1 MPTQIWN
8 NPYSSYHYCQ
18 LKLEQPYVYLIDYK
32 DKNRLNNLSTV
43 IERLVLE
50 RIFREQGKLD
60 MNTNID
66 NKLKEKSTET
76 KVTKLLNNIKS
87 AMPD

>member
-1 MPTQIWN
+1 MSKKQTTI
-8 NPYSSYHYCQ
+8 YLS
-18 LKLEQPYVYLIDYK
+18 EDIYVYLINYK

-50 RIFREQGKLD
+50 KIFREQGRLD
-60 MNTNID
+60 MNTNINID
-66 NKLKEKSTET
+66 NKPKEKPTET
-76 KVTKLLNNIKS
+76 KATKLLNNIKS

>member
-1 MPTQIWN
+1 MGKKQTTI
-8 NPYSSYHYCQ
+8 YLS
-18 LKLEQPYVYLIDYK
+18 EDIYVYLINYK
-32 DKNRLNNLSTV
+32 DKNGLNNLSTV

-60 MNTNID
+60 INTNID
-66 NKLKEKSTET
+66 NETKEKPIET

>member
-1 MPTQIWN
+1 MSKKQTTMYLSEDI
-8 NPYSSYHYCQ
+8 
-18 LKLEQPYVYLIDYK
+18 YVYLINYK
-32 DKNRLNNLSTV
+32 DRNGLNNLSTV

-66 NKLKEKSTET
+66 NKPKEKSTET
-76 KVTKLLNNIKS
+76 KVTKLLNNIKN

>member
-1 MPTQIWN
+1 MSKKQSTI
-8 NPYSSYHYCQ
+8 YLS
-18 LKLEQPYVYLIDYK
+18 EDIYVYLINYK
-32 DKNRLNNLSTV
+32 DKNGLNNLSTV

-60 MNTNID
+60 INTNID
-66 NKLKEKSTET
+66 NETKEKPIET

>member
-1 MPTQIWN
+1 MSKKQTTMYLSEDI
-8 NPYSSYHYCQ
+8 Y
-18 LKLEQPYVYLIDYK
+18 LYLINYK
-32 DKNRLNNLSTV
+32 DKNGLNNLSTV

-50 RIFREQGKLD
+50 RIFREQGRLD

-66 NKLKEKSTET
+66 NKPKEKPTET

>member
-1 MPTQIWN
+1 MSKKQTTMYLSEDI
-8 NPYSSYHYCQ
+8 Y
-18 LKLEQPYVYLIDYK
+18 LYLINYK
-32 DKNRLNNLSTV
+32 DRNGLNNLSTV

-66 NKLKEKSTET
+66 NKPKEKSTET
-76 KVTKLLNNIKS
+76 KVTKLLNNIKN

>member
-1 MPTQIWN
+1 MSKKQSTI
-8 NPYSSYHYCQ
+8 YLS
-18 LKLEQPYVYLIDYK
+18 EDIYVYLINYK
-32 DKNRLNNLSTV
+32 DKNGLNNLSTV

-60 MNTNID
+60 INTNID
-66 NKLKEKSTET
+66 NESKEKPIET
-76 KVTKLLNNIKS
+76 NVTKLLNNIKS

>member
-1 MPTQIWN
+1 MSKKQSTI
-8 NPYSSYHYCQ
+8 YLS
-18 LKLEQPYVYLIDYK
+18 EDIYVYLINYK
-32 DKNRLNNLSTV
+32 DKNGLNNLSTV

-66 NKLKEKSTET
+66 NKPKEKSTET
-76 KVTKLLNNIKS
+76 KVTKLLNNLKS

>member
-1 MPTQIWN
+1 MSKKQTTMYLSEDI
-8 NPYSSYHYCQ
+8 Y
-18 LKLEQPYVYLIDYK
+18 LYLINYK
-32 DKNRLNNLSTV
+32 DKNGLNNLSTV

-66 NKLKEKSTET
+66 NKPKEKSTET

>member
-1 MPTQIWN
+1 MSKKQTTMYLSEDI
-8 NPYSSYHYCQ
+8 Y
-18 LKLEQPYVYLIDYK
+18 LYLINYK
-32 DKNRLNNLSTV
+32 DRNGLNNLSTV

-66 NKLKEKSTET
+66 NKSKEKPTEA

>member
-1 MPTQIWN
+1 MSKKQTTI
-8 NPYSSYHYCQ
+8 YLS
-18 LKLEQPYVYLIDYK
+18 EDIYVYLIDYK

-50 RIFREQGKLD
+50 RIFRERGKLD

>member
-1 MPTQIWN
+1 MSKKQSTI
-8 NPYSSYHYCQ
+8 YLS
-18 LKLEQPYVYLIDYK
+18 EDIYVYLINYK
-32 DKNRLNNLSTV
+32 DKNGLNNLSTV

-66 NKLKEKSTET
+66 NKPKEKSTET

>member
-1 MPTQIWN
+1 MGKKQTTI
-8 NPYSSYHYCQ
+8 YLS
-18 LKLEQPYVYLIDYK
+18 EDIYVYLINYK
-32 DKNRLNNLSTV
+32 DKNGLNNLSTV

-60 MNTNID
+60 INTNID
-66 NKLKEKSTET
+66 NESKEKPIET
-76 KVTKLLNNIKS
+76 KVTKLLINIKS

>member
-1 MPTQIWN
+1 MSKKQTTMYLSEDI
-8 NPYSSYHYCQ
+8 
-18 LKLEQPYVYLIDYK
+18 YVYLINYK
-32 DKNRLNNLSTV
+32 DKNGLNNLSTV

-66 NKLKEKSTET
+66 NKPKEKSTET

>member
-1 MPTQIWN
+1 MSKKQTTMYLSEDI
-8 NPYSSYHYCQ
+8 Y
-18 LKLEQPYVYLIDYK
+18 LYLINYK
-32 DKNRLNNLSTV
+32 DKNGLNNLSTV

-66 NKLKEKSTET
+66 NKPKEKPTET

>member
-1 MPTQIWN
+1 MGKKQTTI
-8 NPYSSYHYCQ
+8 YLS
-18 LKLEQPYVYLIDYK
+18 EDIYVYLINYK
-32 DKNRLNNLSTV
+32 DKNGLNNLSTV

-60 MNTNID
+60 INTNI
-66 NKLKEKSTET
+66 NPKEKPTET
-76 KVTKLLNNIKS
+76 KVAKLLNNIKS

>member
-1 MPTQIWN
+1 MSKKQTTMYLSEDI
-8 NPYSSYHYCQ
+8 Y
-18 LKLEQPYVYLIDYK
+18 LYLINYK
-32 DKNRLNNLSTV
+32 DRNGLNNLSTV

-50 RIFREQGKLD
+50 RIFREQGRLD

-66 NKLKEKSTET
+66 NKPKEKSTET

>member
-1 MPTQIWN
+1 MSKKQTTI
-8 NPYSSYHYCQ
+8 YLS
-18 LKLEQPYVYLIDYK
+18 EDIYVYLINYK
-32 DKNRLNNLSTV
+32 DKNGLNNLSTV

-60 MNTNID
+60 IITNINTN
-66 NKLKEKSTET
+66 NKPKEKPTET
-76 KVTKLLNNIKS
+76 KVVKLLNNIKS

>member
-1 MPTQIWN
+1 MSKKQTTMYLSEDI
-8 NPYSSYHYCQ
+8 Y
-18 LKLEQPYVYLIDYK
+18 LYLINYK
-32 DKNRLNNLSTV
+32 DKNGLNNLSTV

-60 MNTNID
+60 VNINID
-66 NKLKEKSTET
+66 NKPKEKPTET
-76 KVTKLLNNIKS
+76 KVTKLLNNLKS

>member
-1 MPTQIWN
+1 MSKKQTTI
-8 NPYSSYHYCQ
+8 YLS
-18 LKLEQPYVYLIDYK
+18 EDIYVYLIDYK

-66 NKLKEKSTET
+66 NKLKEKPTET

>member
-1 MPTQIWN
+1 MSKKQSTI
-8 NPYSSYHYCQ
+8 YLS
-18 LKLEQPYVYLIDYK
+18 EDIYVYLINYK
-32 DKNRLNNLSTV
+32 DKNGLNNLSTV

-60 MNTNID
+60 VNTNID
-66 NKLKEKSTET
+66 SKSKEKPIET

>member
-1 MPTQIWN
+1 MGKKQTTI
-8 NPYSSYHYCQ
+8 YLS
-18 LKLEQPYVYLIDYK
+18 EDIYVYLINYK
-32 DKNRLNNLSTV
+32 NKNGLNNLSTV

-50 RIFREQGKLD
+50 RIFREQGRLD
-60 MNTNID
+60 VNTNINID
-66 NKLKEKSTET
+66 NKPKEKPTET

>member
-1 MPTQIWN
+1 MSKKQSTI
-8 NPYSSYHYCQ
+8 YLS
-18 LKLEQPYVYLIDYK
+18 EDIYVYLINYK
-32 DKNRLNNLSTV
+32 DKNGLNNLSTV

-66 NKLKEKSTET
+66 SKSKEKPTET